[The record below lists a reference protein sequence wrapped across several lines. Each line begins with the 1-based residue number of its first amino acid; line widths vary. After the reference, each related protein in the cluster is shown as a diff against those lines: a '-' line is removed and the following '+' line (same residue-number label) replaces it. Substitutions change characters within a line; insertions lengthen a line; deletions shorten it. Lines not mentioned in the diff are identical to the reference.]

1 MGSEERRR
9 NASVSQASEKSCK
22 TCKKPITNKS
32 QIFNCIACGDVMHMT
47 KTCTGISETAILGIS
62 EISQKVL
69 LLCNCCV
76 GNNRKE
82 SMINDL
88 MQTRPSI
95 AETKLNEIAE
105 QFSTFK
111 QEIDSLK
118 QKIDET
124 SKKPQNRNEP
134 KQPALNKPES
144 SYNGIRI
151 RGLLELGSKSSR
163 DRHEHDLEEVNKLF
177 AFLTVEAKITD
188 LKRLGKYEE
197 GKRPRTIVVNVS
209 NEWQKRLILMS
220 LAKLNQH
227 QQKNSSFK
235 CHFTNRL
242 RYTMSHR
249 DEPKQLTTYCQNYD
263 KTVFVSKELS
273 PSEFLIENKLL
284 MKRRTMIETGVSAKN
299 LRLRDLV
306 LYQYDEESGNWKKNR
321 RKQLTTYCQVFKN
334 VMPKCQKYFRHQQ
347 KNSSFKCHFTN
358 RLRYTMSHR
367 DMAGK
372 GNTR

>member
-62 EISQKVL
+62 EISQNVL

-163 DRHEHDLEEVNKLF
+163 DRHEHDLEEVNKLL

-220 LAKLNQH
+220 LAKL
-227 QQKNSSFK
+227 K
-235 CHFTNRL
+235 
-242 RYTMSHR
+242 
-249 DEPKQLTTYCQNYD
+249 NYD

-306 LYQYDEESGNWKKNR
+306 LYQYDEESGNWKKVEESN
-321 RKQLTTYCQVFKN
+321 
-334 VMPKCQKYFRHQQ
+334 
-347 KNSSFKCHFTN
+347 
-358 RLRYTMSHR
+358 
-367 DMAGK
+367 
-372 GNTR
+372 